1 MYTRLVWNNIRRAA
15 RDYVVYVVTLTVCV
29 MLFYAFLSISSDHYH
44 PDVGVEYDFTL
55 LSDGM
60 KLSIGAVSLL
70 LLFLIQYVNRY
81 MLRTRQRDFAVLAVM
96 GMEQRVIAWLFFAET
111 FFVGMIAVAGG
122 ILGGAVVSQFI
133 TAMLMRIYERAYRFE
148 WMLFPDTVGWTVLFF
163 GCCFLV
169 MGLCNV
175 RTIRKTVIIEMMTA
189 NRRNEPE
196 LKKSRWMPAVTAC
209 YLLLAVW
216 MLQTGIQKIYFYYDS
231 RFPLPARLMF
241 WANLLFP
248 AVTLLWAAFCA
259 VSKRRRNIF
268 VLLWGLVP
276 CVLCSTLGTASVA
289 YVQREFYLSLGA
301 GMMNQYLMF
310 LVADVLFLICAVIC
324 LMSRA
329 IVLWKEKAKAYT
341 YSGCHL
347 FFFGQ
352 LLSKLVTTTKTMSV
366 ICMTFV
372 AAVFL
377 FVSAPLLCQWSFGY
391 LDSRSMYDVQI
402 SSDYHNVFDEKD
414 LRQGSYEEVTEF
426 FREQGI
432 TVEADETVSLYLP
445 ERERFHDRE
454 KLDFPA
460 VAISLSDYNAMREM
474 LGLNPVTLRET
485 EFTTQWHLAAEDEER
500 EEFLQ
505 NNRSVSTDAGEL
517 TACAASYYDDAM
529 GENLYNRYTRFI
541 YVFPDAVCEKLLPVN
556 QNRYI
561 MTKEPISYA
570 QARALEQAFSAVYA
584 EESEDGME
592 YVIRLRTLQ
601 VNSTK
606 GSAFLM
612 ESMMIYGAV
621 VLMVICLT
629 ILSLQQL
636 LDMEKHRY
644 RFGVLRKLGADE
656 KTLGTLVLEQLGV
669 WFGLPV
675 ALAILVSAVILPYFL
690 QMVSAEL
697 AAYVGLGAVGAQLFW
712 TVGIFLTLFL
722 AYFISTGM
730 LFQRAVA
737 KR

>member
-29 MLFYAFLSISSDHYH
+29 MLFYAFLSISSNWYH
-44 PDVGVEYDFTL
+44 PDLGMEYDLTL

-60 KLSIGAVSLL
+60 KLAIGAVSLL
-70 LLFLIQYVNRY
+70 LLFLICHVNRY
-81 MLRTRQRDFAVLAVM
+81 MLRARQRDFAVLAVM
-96 GMEQRVIAWLFFAET
+96 GMEQKVIAWLFFAET
-111 FFVGMIAVAGG
+111 FFVGMIAVSGG

-133 TAMLMRIYERAYRFE
+133 TAMLMRIYERAYQFQWR
-148 WMLFPDTVGWTVLFF
+148 LFPDTVGWTFLFF
-163 GCCFLV
+163 GVCFFWV
-169 MGLCNV
+169 GLSDV
-175 RTIRKTVIIEMMTA
+175 RTIRRTAIIEMLTA

-196 LKKSRWMPAVTAC
+196 LKKSRWMPAVAAC
-209 YLLLAVW
+209 YLLLTVW
-216 MLQTGIQKIYFYYDS
+216 MFETGIQKIYFYYDP

-241 WANLLFP
+241 GANLLFP
-248 AVTLLWAAFCA
+248 AVTLLWAMFCA
-259 VSKRRRNIF
+259 VSKKRRNIF
-268 VLLWGLVP
+268 VILRGLVP
-276 CVLCSTLGTASVA
+276 CALCSTLGAASVA
-289 YVQREFYLSLGA
+289 PVQQEFYLSLGA

-324 LMSRA
+324 LLSRA
-329 IVLWKEKAKAYT
+329 IGLWKEKVRVHT
-341 YSGCHL
+341 YSGCNL

-352 LLSKLVTTTKTMSV
+352 LLSKLATTTKTMSV
-366 ICMTFV
+366 ICMTLV

-377 FVSAPLLCQWSFGY
+377 FVAAPVLSRWSFGY

-402 SSDYHNVFDEKD
+402 SSDYHNVSDERD
-414 LRQGSYEEVTEF
+414 LQLGDYEEVTEF

-432 TVEADETVSLYLP
+432 AVEADVTVPLYLP
-445 ERERFHDRE
+445 QRESFHDRE

-460 VAISLSDYNAMREM
+460 VAISLGDYNAIREM
-474 LGLNPVTLRET
+474 LGLSPVRLGET

-500 EEFLQ
+500 EEFLR
-505 NNRSVSTDAGEL
+505 NNKSVSTDAGEL
-517 TACAASYYDDAM
+517 TAATTFYYNDTM
-529 GENLYNRYTRFI
+529 GETLYNRYTRFI

-556 QNRYI
+556 QKRYI

-570 QARALEQAFSAVYA
+570 QARALEQAFSEVYA

-592 YVIRLRTLQ
+592 YFIRLRTLQ

-636 LDMEKHRY
+636 LDLDQHRY

-656 KTLGTLVLEQLGV
+656 KTIGTLVLGQLGV
-669 WFGLPV
+669 WFGIPV
-675 ALAILVSAVILPYFL
+675 VLAILVSAVILAYFL
-690 QMVSAEL
+690 QTVSVEL
-697 AAYVGLGAVGAQLFW
+697 AAYVGMGVVGAQILK
-712 TVGIFLTLFL
+712 TVGIFLVLFL
-722 AYFISTGM
+722 AYFLSTGM
-730 LFQRAVA
+730 LFRRAVA

>member
-1 MYTRLVWNNIRRAA
+1 
-15 RDYVVYVVTLTVCV
+15 
-29 MLFYAFLSISSDHYH
+29 
-44 PDVGVEYDFTL
+44 
-55 LSDGM
+55 
-60 KLSIGAVSLL
+60 
-70 LLFLIQYVNRY
+70 
-81 MLRTRQRDFAVLAVM
+81 
-96 GMEQRVIAWLFFAET
+96 
-111 FFVGMIAVAGG
+111 
-122 ILGGAVVSQFI
+122 
-133 TAMLMRIYERAYRFE
+133 
-148 WMLFPDTVGWTVLFF
+148 
-163 GCCFLV
+163 
-169 MGLCNV
+169 
-175 RTIRKTVIIEMMTA
+175 
-189 NRRNEPE
+189 
-196 LKKSRWMPAVTAC
+196 
-209 YLLLAVW
+209 
-216 MLQTGIQKIYFYYDS
+216 
-231 RFPLPARLMF
+231 
-241 WANLLFP
+241 
-248 AVTLLWAAFCA
+248 
-259 VSKRRRNIF
+259 
-268 VLLWGLVP
+268 
-276 CVLCSTLGTASVA
+276 
-289 YVQREFYLSLGA
+289 
-301 GMMNQYLMF
+301 
-310 LVADVLFLICAVIC
+310 
-324 LMSRA
+324 
-329 IVLWKEKAKAYT
+329 
-341 YSGCHL
+341 
-347 FFFGQ
+347 
-352 LLSKLVTTTKTMSV
+352 
-366 ICMTFV
+366 MTFV

-377 FVSAPLLCQWSFGY
+377 FVAAPLLCQWSFGY

-414 LRQGSYEEVTEF
+414 LRQGDYEEVTEF

-432 TVEADETVSLYLP
+432 AVEADATVSLYLP

-570 QARALEQAFSAVYA
+570 QARALEQAFSALYA

-656 KTLGTLVLEQLGV
+656 KTLGTLVLRAAWRLVRTSGCACHSGV
-669 WFGLPV
+669 CRDT
-675 ALAILVSAVILPYFL
+675 ALFFADGVCRACRLCRS
-690 QMVSAEL
+690 
-697 AAYVGLGAVGAQLFW
+697 GRGGAQLFW